1 MLDEIPIIS
10 SSTEELR
17 YEERYFKNFIT
28 FEAKHKFI
36 AKYLFHF
43 LRKENVKSLIILYTN
58 STGANNTVSD
68 IQARLKEER
77 TSVCQSEIYD
87 VNGRTNK
94 TEFILQKIRENTFT
108 TFTVIVSTN
117 EKFSKF
123 IADSLRQSKIR
134 KIVFLYGKNREN
146 YQPVGNVENLISII
160 PVNIKFGL
168 FPTYT

>member
-1 MLDEIPIIS
+1 MLDEIPIIL

-17 YEERYFKNFIT
+17 YEERHFKNFIT

-36 AKYLFHF
+36 TKYLFHF

-58 STGANNTVSD
+58 STSANNTVSD

-77 TSVCQSEIYD
+77 TSVCQSEIYG

-108 TFTVIVSTN
+108 TFIVIVSTN